1 MIAFVIFNSVDR
13 EKRIRRRNYVVLE
26 LEVAGL
32 TKDHSKVPC
41 NHEVIKWT
49 ILVTVALEA
58 YVAALQSDAQ
68 TFSFLPRHIY

>member
-41 NHEVIKWT
+41 NHEVIK
-49 ILVTVALEA
+49 
-58 YVAALQSDAQ
+58 
-68 TFSFLPRHIY
+68 